1 MAKSKAKK
9 TAKVQPV
16 TTFCSLLA
24 DAAGNQFKGAEY
36 ALLTAGQHSVPVAKL
51 GTHKAETGKEFTLF
65 AVETGATN
73 DVPLANTVISLPNSE
88 LKKAPEKGFRALR
101 SQGFPFIDMG
111 MEHYAVINADKKAE
125 RRANARKTIMLED
138 WLDDNPSH
146 PHAMSITNQFDA
158 VVRSFTVDE
167 LKATLKSTEKIG
179 EWVVANPPKAKKS
192 RRKAGKVTE
201 IKA

>member
-1 MAKSKAKK
+1 MANSKAKK

-16 TTFCSLLA
+16 TFCSLVA
-24 DAAGNQFKGAEY
+24 DAAADHFKGATY

-51 GTHKAETGKEFTLF
+51 GTHKAETGEEFTLF
-65 AVETGATN
+65 AVKTGATN
-73 DVPLANTVISLPNSE
+73 DVPLANTVISLQNSE
-88 LKKAPEKGFRALR
+88 LKKAPEKGFIALR
-101 SQGFPFIDMG
+101 AQGFPLMDMS
-111 MEHYAVINADKKAE
+111 MEHYAVINADKEAE
-125 RRANARKTIMLED
+125 REATAHKTLMLLA
-138 WLDDNPSH
+138 WLRENKSH
-146 PHAMSITNQFDA
+146 PHAMSINNQFDA